1 MSYIESIF
9 LFACITLMSVMGVYL
24 LTGLTGLFSFG
35 QAAFMAIG
43 AYASGLAAKNYG
55 MSFPVSVLIGM
66 VCGAFVALI
75 IGMITLKLRSDYF
88 SLVTLG
94 FGEAVAAILN
104 HFVKIT
110 GGATGMTGIPKR
122 TTPMLIIISAIV
134 IVILVRNIK
143 YTRFGRICIAVKND
157 DLTARS
163 LGISSYFVKLKV
175 LVLSA
180 TISAFSGAL
189 YAFLI
194 SYVDPS
200 MFKWSKSAEWVIF
213 LFFGGVNSLT
223 GSIIST
229 FVLTALPEALRF
241 ASEYKVIIYCV
252 LVLLII
258 NFRPKGLFGDKELS
272 LGPVKK
278 LFSRSK

>member
-43 AYASGLAAKNYG
+43 AYASGLAAKNFG
-55 MSFPVSVLIGM
+55 MPFFMSILIGM
-66 VCGAFVALI
+66 LCGAFVALV
-75 IGMITLKLRSDYF
+75 IGMITLRLRSDYF

-94 FGEAVAAILN
+94 FGEAVAATLN

-122 TTPMLIIISAIV
+122 TTPTLIIISV
-134 IVILVRNIK
+134 IVIILIVRNIK
-143 YTRFGRICIAVKND
+143 YTRFGRICIAIKND
-157 DLTARS
+157 ELTAKS
-163 LGISSYFVKLKV
+163 LGISSFAVKLKV
-175 LVLSA
+175 LILSA

-200 MFKWSKSAEWVIF
+200 MFKWNKSAEWVIF
-213 LFFGGVNSLT
+213 LFFGGVNSLS
-223 GSIIST
+223 GSVIST
-229 FVLTALPEALRF
+229 FVLSALPEALRF

-272 LGPVKK
+272 LRPLKK
-278 LFSRSK
+278 VFSKSK